1 MNAVAVLL
9 FGLLCLIAGAELLV
23 RGASRLSVAIGISP
37 LVVGLTVV
45 AFGTSVPEL
54 GVSVTAGLAGYGDI
68 AVGNVV
74 GSNIVNVLLIL
85 GISTLIAPLAVSSR
99 LIRIDV
105 PVLIGASFLLLIL
118 SHNGVLTRLEG
129 VIMLAGFLSYTAWLL
144 YEALKTRGTP
154 PSFTTHAPRARR
166 PQNRIHPAILA
177 GTAVVIGLALLT
189 LGSRWFVDAAVRLAN
204 ALGINQLVVGLTI
217 VAVGTS
223 LPEAATSI
231 VASIRKQPDIAVAN
245 IVGSCIFNILCILGI
260 AATVTSGGVSVSQTI
275 IHFDIWVMTA
285 TAVVCLPIFFTG
297 LMIARWEGALLLG
310 YYAAYLT
317 YLVLGIT
324 LRSALP
330 TEATVIRGFVIPLT
344 TIILSMSVVRF
355 MLRHPKRSK

>member
-1 MNAVAVLL
+1 MNAVVVLL
-9 FGLLCLIAGAELLV
+9 VGLLCLVAGAELLV

-37 LVVGLTVV
+37 LVIGLTIV
-45 AFGTSVPEL
+45 AFGTSAPEL
-54 GVSVTAGLAGYGDI
+54 GVSVTAGLAGYGGI

-85 GISTLIAPLAVSSR
+85 GASALIAPLAVSSR

-105 PVLIGASFLLLIL
+105 PVLIGASFLFLALARD
-118 SHNGVLTRLEG
+118 GALTRWEG
-129 VIMLAGFLSYTAWLL
+129 LVMLAGFFAYTAWLFH
-144 YEALKTRGTP
+144 EALRTRRTP
-154 PSFTTHAPRARR
+154 PSSTAPVRR
-166 PQNRIHPAILA
+166 PQNGIRPAIW
-177 GTAVVIGLALLT
+177 AVMAVGVGLALLT
-189 LGSRWFVDAAVRLAN
+189 FGSRWLVDAAVRLAS

-231 VASIRKQPDIAVAN
+231 VASIRKQPDIAVGN

-260 AATVTSGGVSVSQTI
+260 AAAGTSGGVPVPQTA
-275 IHFDIWVMTA
+275 IHFDILIMIA

-297 LMIARWEGALLLG
+297 FVIARWEGALLLG

-317 YLVLGIT
+317 YLVLGVA

-330 TEATVIRGFVIPLT
+330 TEVTAIRGFVIPLT
-344 TIILSMSVVRF
+344 TIALSLSVVRF
-355 MLRHPKRSK
+355 ALRHRKRSR